1 MDQVI
6 PQDIKGIIL
15 KILKDQTQLM
25 EHWVE
30 YHTSQAKTSFHLLTN
45 NITKE
50 LIRNCAIASISLN
63 IKNKEM
69 EVPLVKQSQALAC
82 KCN

>member
-1 MDQVI
+1 MISIVTSGFSLRNEVTLEAG
-6 PQDIKGIIL
+6 KIIL

-50 LIRNCAIASISLN
+50 LIQN
-63 IKNKEM
+63 
-69 EVPLVKQSQALAC
+69 
-82 KCN
+82 